1 MAHSLSSGSCSPSQR
16 DRPLEDYR
24 EYLYLL
30 ARLEF
35 DQRFQGKLDLSGV
48 IQQTLLEAHQ
58 GIVQFQGQN
67 ESQKAAWLRRILA
80 NNLTDAMRRLGAAAR
95 DVNRE
100 QSLQTALDDSSCR
113 LQACLATDESSPSR
127 KVIREEQ
134 LLRMADALTRL
145 PEDQRRAVE
154 LHHLKGQPLA
164 QVAEEMGRS
173 KGAVASLVFRGL
185 ENLRTMLEE
194 KS

>member
-1 MAHSLSSGSCSPSQR
+1 MATSSNGT
-16 DRPLEDYR
+16 DHPLEEYR

-30 ARLEF
+30 ARLES

-48 IQQTLLEAHQ
+48 VQQTLLEAHQ
-58 GIVQFQGQN
+58 GLAEFRGQR
-67 ESQKAAWLRRILA
+67 EGQRAAWLRRILA
-80 NNLTDAMRRLGAAAR
+80 NNLTDEMRRLVAASR
-95 DVNRE
+95 DVTRE
-100 QSLQTALDDSSCR
+100 QSLEAALDDSSCR
-113 LQACLATDESSPSR
+113 LQACLAADESSPSC
-127 KVIREEQ
+127 KVMREEQ

-164 QVAEEMGRS
+164 QVAADMGRS

-185 ENLRTMLEE
+185 ENLRAMLQE
-194 KS
+194 KG